1 MGNCNTI
8 ILPDDYVFRCGSVKI
23 CGGVMNSHHF
33 HNEFEFY
40 YLTSGKGN
48 YFIDDK
54 SYKILPGD
62 MILVPEGVIHRTN
75 YSHEEHSRML
85 IECSYHFIPEEVR
98 GQLSR
103 IGYLYRNPTIS
114 KEILAIFKKVEDEYK
129 NPDEYSLEALKAHM
143 RLLCYIL
150 VRNQNTVES
159 PDGKNAIVDNI
170 VVFIKNSFHTD
181 ITLSAMAKEHFISS
195 EHLSRIFKNETGF
208 GFNEYLTLVRLQ
220 HAQNLLKHHNEMS
233 ISEVAYACGFND
245 SNYFSDKFK
254 KMYGIAPLRYS
265 KTCK

>member
-1 MGNCNTI
+1 MQVLPMIGGAYLALFVFSLFVTI
-8 ILPDDYVFRCGSVKI
+8 SDWKRIRASATK
-23 CGGVMNSHHF
+23 
-33 HNEFEFY
+33 
-40 YLTSGKGN
+40 
-48 YFIDDK
+48 
-54 SYKILPGD
+54 KILYMFTFPLF
-62 MILVPEGVIHRTN
+62 IF
-75 YSHEEHSRML
+75 S
-85 IECSYHFIPEEVR
+85 FIPAAFV
-98 GQLSR
+98 
-103 IGYLYRNPTIS
+103 
-114 KEILAIFKKVEDEYK
+114 AIFKKVEDEYK